1 MTAKRL
7 RFLDD
12 STGSGSAVFVCTLPY
27 SALVEER
34 GVLLIGTLDMTLQPI
49 AEEVQH
55 LYGQTQSPLVKLSPE
70 IIHFASEVVV
80 LLFVF
85 PGIGIAILCRESFL

>member
-1 MTAKRL
+1 
-7 RFLDD
+7 
-12 STGSGSAVFVCTLPY
+12 
-27 SALVEER
+27 
-34 GVLLIGTLDMTLQPI
+34 MTLQPI

-85 PGIGIAILCRESFL
+85 PGIGIAILCKESFL